1 MFRNNG
7 IYLRNSG
14 NCIIFQATNFASTN
28 FIYIKQMK
36 NFSYNNPTRI
46 EFGTGKEENIGQYIA
61 QYGVSSILIVYGSER
76 IKQTGLFDKV
86 ANLLSENNIRYESL
100 GGVQSNP
107 LLSKVYEG
115 IQLAKSNKLEGVLAI
130 GGGSVL
136 DSSKAIAAGA
146 LYDGDVWDFFT
157 RKAVPTKAMKI
168 FDIMTLA
175 ATGSEMNNFAVVT
188 KDETKEKFSLAGP
201 ATFPTVSVINPELQ
215 ATVGKDYLAYSAADI
230 FAHSLDMYLSA
241 TYLPEYMAG
250 YVENILKTVMRTTE
264 ILLVDAA
271 NYEARAEFAWA
282 ATQALNFTTFC
293 GVEGNRYDTHFLE
306 HTLSAEY
313 NIPHGAGLSI
323 LMPAWMKWQKQFL
336 QERFERF
343 AKNMFNAEGADAGIE
358 ALKQW
363 YSKIG
368 TPVTLEEGKIPATDI
383 PRLVDLLSNIAKNMG
398 ADKLYSRDMITTV
411 LENAI

>member
-1 MFRNNG
+1 
-7 IYLRNSG
+7 
-14 NCIIFQATNFASTN
+14 
-28 FIYIKQMK
+28 MK
-36 NFSYNNPTRI
+36 NFSYHNPTRI
-46 EFGTGKEENIGQYIA
+46 EFGKGKEENIGEYISES
-61 QYGVSSILIVYGSER
+61 GVSKVLIVYGSER
-76 IKQTGLFDKV
+76 IKHSGLFNKV
-86 ANLLSENNIRYESL
+86 AQSLTDKGILFEEL

-115 IQLAKSNKLEGVLAI
+115 IEIAKAKKLEAVLAV

-146 LYDGDVWDFFT
+146 TYEGDVWDFFT
-157 RKAVPTKAMKI
+157 YKAVPEKALKI

-201 ATFPTVSVINPELQ
+201 ATYPTVSVINPELQ
-215 ATVGKDYLAYSAADI
+215 ATVGNDYLAYSASDI

-241 TYLPEYMAG
+241 TYLPEYIAG

-264 ILLVDAA
+264 ILLADKD
-271 NYEARAEFAWA
+271 NYEARSEFAWA

-293 GVEGNRYDTHFLE
+293 GIENNRYDTHFLE

-313 NIPHGAGLSI
+313 NIAHGAGLSI

-336 QERFERF
+336 PERFERF
-343 AKNMFNAEGADAGIE
+343 ARVMFNKQDADAGIE
-358 ALKQW
+358 ALKNW
-363 YSKIG
+363 YAKIG
-368 TPVTLEEGKIPATDI
+368 APVTLSEGQIPEIDI
-383 PRLVDLLSNIAKNMG
+383 PMLVDKLFAVAGMWG
-398 ADKLYSRDMITTV
+398 ATQLYTKDMIRTV
-411 LENAI
+411 LQNAV

>member
-1 MFRNNG
+1 
-7 IYLRNSG
+7 
-14 NCIIFQATNFASTN
+14 
-28 FIYIKQMK
+28 MK
-36 NFSYNNPTRI
+36 NFSYHNPTRI
-46 EFGTGKEENIGQYIA
+46 EFGKGKEENIGEYISET
-61 QYGVSSILIVYGSER
+61 GVSKVLIVYGSER
-76 IKQTGLFDKV
+76 IKHSGLFNKV
-86 ANLLSENNIRYESL
+86 AQSLTGKGIHFEEL

-115 IQLAKSNKLEGVLAI
+115 IEIAKAKKLEAVLAV

-146 LYDGDVWDFFT
+146 TYEGDVWDFFT
-157 RKAVPTKAMKI
+157 YKAVPEKALKI

-201 ATFPTVSVINPELQ
+201 ATYPTVSVINPELQ
-215 ATVGKDYLAYSAADI
+215 ATVGNDYLAYSASDI

-241 TYLPEYMAG
+241 TYLPEYIAG

-264 ILLVDAA
+264 ILLADKD
-271 NYEARAEFAWA
+271 NYEARSEFAWA

-293 GVEGNRYDTHFLE
+293 GIENNRYDTHFLE

-313 NIPHGAGLSI
+313 NIAHGAGLSI

-336 QERFERF
+336 PERFERF
-343 AKNMFNAEGADAGIE
+343 ARVMFNKQDADAGIE
-358 ALKQW
+358 ALKNW
-363 YSKIG
+363 YAKIG
-368 TPVTLEEGKIPATDI
+368 APVTLSEGKIPEIDI
-383 PRLVDLLSNIAKNMG
+383 PMLVDKLFAVAGMWG
-398 ADKLYSRDMITTV
+398 ATQLYTKDMIRTV
-411 LENAI
+411 LQNAV

>member
-1 MFRNNG
+1 
-7 IYLRNSG
+7 
-14 NCIIFQATNFASTN
+14 
-28 FIYIKQMK
+28 MK
-36 NFSYNNPTRI
+36 NFSYHNPTRI
-46 EFGTGKEENIGQYIA
+46 EFGKGKEENIGEYISES
-61 QYGVSSILIVYGSER
+61 GVSKVLIVYGSER
-76 IKQTGLFDKV
+76 IKHSGLFNKV
-86 ANLLSENNIRYESL
+86 AQSLTDKGIHFEEL

-115 IQLAKSNKLEGVLAI
+115 IEIAKAKKLEAVLAV

-146 LYDGDVWDFFT
+146 TYEGDVWDFFT
-157 RKAVPTKAMKI
+157 YKAVPEKALKI

-201 ATFPTVSVINPELQ
+201 ATYPTVSVINPELQ
-215 ATVGKDYLAYSAADI
+215 ATVSNDYLAYSASDI

-241 TYLPEYMAG
+241 TYLPEYIAG

-264 ILLVDAA
+264 ILLADKD
-271 NYEARAEFAWA
+271 NYEARSEFAWA

-293 GVEGNRYDTHFLE
+293 GIENNRYDTHFLE

-313 NIPHGAGLSI
+313 NIAHGAGLSI

-336 QERFERF
+336 PERFERF
-343 AKNMFNAEGADAGIE
+343 ARVMFNKQDADAGIE
-358 ALKQW
+358 ALKNW
-363 YSKIG
+363 YAKIG
-368 TPVTLEEGKIPATDI
+368 APVTLSEGQIPEIDI
-383 PRLVDLLSNIAKNMG
+383 PMLVDKLFAVAGMWG
-398 ADKLYSRDMITTV
+398 ATQLYTKDMIRTV
-411 LENAI
+411 LQNAV

>member
-1 MFRNNG
+1 
-7 IYLRNSG
+7 
-14 NCIIFQATNFASTN
+14 
-28 FIYIKQMK
+28 MK
-36 NFSYNNPTRI
+36 NFSYHNPTRI
-46 EFGTGKEENIGQYIA
+46 EFGKGKEGNIGEYISES
-61 QYGVSSILIVYGSER
+61 GVSKVLIVYGSER
-76 IKQTGLFDKV
+76 IKHSGLFNKV
-86 ANLLSENNIRYESL
+86 AQSLTDKGIHFEEL

-115 IQLAKSNKLEGVLAI
+115 IEIAKAKKLEAVLAV

-146 LYDGDVWDFFT
+146 TYKGDVWDFFT
-157 RKAVPTKAMKI
+157 YKAVPEKALKI

-201 ATFPTVSVINPELQ
+201 ATYPTVSVINPELQ
-215 ATVGKDYLAYSAADI
+215 ATVSNDYLAYSASDI

-241 TYLPEYMAG
+241 TYLPEYIAG

-264 ILLVDAA
+264 ILLVDKD
-271 NYEARAEFAWA
+271 NYDARSEFAWA

-293 GVEGNRYDTHFLE
+293 GIENNRYDTHFLE

-313 NIPHGAGLSI
+313 NIAHGAGLSI

-336 QERFERF
+336 PERFERF
-343 AKNMFNAEGADAGIE
+343 SRVMFNKQEADAGIE
-358 ALKQW
+358 ALKNW
-363 YSKIG
+363 YAKIG
-368 TPVTLEEGKIPATDI
+368 APVTLSEGKIPESDI
-383 PRLVDLLSNIAKNMG
+383 PMLVDKLFAVAGMWG
-398 ADKLYSRDMITTV
+398 ATQLYTKDMIRTV
-411 LENAI
+411 LQNAL

>member
-1 MFRNNG
+1 
-7 IYLRNSG
+7 
-14 NCIIFQATNFASTN
+14 
-28 FIYIKQMK
+28 MK
-36 NFSYNNPTRI
+36 NFSYHNPTRI
-46 EFGTGKEENIGQYIA
+46 EFGKGKEGNIGEYISES
-61 QYGVSSILIVYGSER
+61 GVSKVLIVYGSER
-76 IKQTGLFDKV
+76 IKHSGLFNKV
-86 ANLLSENNIRYESL
+86 AQSLTDKGILFEEL

-115 IQLAKSNKLEGVLAI
+115 IEIAKAKKLEAVLAV

-146 LYDGDVWDFFT
+146 TYEGDVWDFFT
-157 RKAVPTKAMKI
+157 YKAIPEKALKI

-201 ATFPTVSVINPELQ
+201 ATYPTVSVINPELQ
-215 ATVGKDYLAYSAADI
+215 ATVSNDYLAYSASDI

-241 TYLPEYMAG
+241 TYLPEYIAG

-264 ILLVDAA
+264 ILLVDKD
-271 NYEARAEFAWA
+271 NYEARSEFAWA

-293 GVEGNRYDTHFLE
+293 GIENNRYDTHFLE

-313 NIPHGAGLSI
+313 NIAHGAGLSI

-336 QERFERF
+336 PERFERF
-343 AKNMFNAEGADAGIE
+343 ARVMFNKQDADAGIE
-358 ALKQW
+358 ALKNW
-363 YSKIG
+363 YAKIG
-368 TPVTLEEGKIPATDI
+368 APVTLSEGQIPEIDI
-383 PRLVDLLSNIAKNMG
+383 PMLVDKLFAVAGMWG
-398 ADKLYSRDMITTV
+398 ATQLYTKDMIRTV
-411 LENAI
+411 LQNAL

>member
-1 MFRNNG
+1 
-7 IYLRNSG
+7 
-14 NCIIFQATNFASTN
+14 
-28 FIYIKQMK
+28 MK
-36 NFSYNNPTRI
+36 NFSYHNPTRI
-46 EFGTGKEENIGQYIA
+46 EFGTGKEENIGQYISE
-61 QYGVSSILIVYGSER
+61 YGVSKILIVYGSER
-76 IKQTGLFDKV
+76 IKQTGLFGKAVKSLTD
-86 ANLLSENNIRYESL
+86 NGISFESL

-115 IQLAKSNKLEGVLAI
+115 IELAKTKGVEAVLAI

-136 DSSKAIAAGA
+136 DSSKSIAAGA
-146 LYDGDVWDFFT
+146 KYDGDVWDFFT
-157 RKAVPTKAMKI
+157 YKSVPNQALKI

-201 ATFPTVSVINPELQ
+201 ATYPTVSVINPELQ
-215 ATVGKDYLAYSAADI
+215 ATVTNEYLAYSASDI

-241 TYLPEYMAG
+241 THLPEYMAG
-250 YVENILKTVMRTTE
+250 YVENILKTVLRTTE
-264 ILLVDAA
+264 ILLKDAS

-293 GVEGNRYDTHFLE
+293 GIENNRYDTHFLE

-313 NIPHGAGLSI
+313 NIAHGAGLSI

-336 QERFERF
+336 PERFDRF
-343 AKNMFNAEGADAGIE
+343 AKVMFNVEGADAGIE
-358 ALKQW
+358 ALKGW

-368 TPVTLEEGKIPATDI
+368 APVILKEVNIPEKDI
-383 PRLVDLLSNIAKNMG
+383 PMLVDKLFIVAGIWG
-398 ADKLYSRDMITTV
+398 ATELYTKEMIKTV
-411 LENAI
+411 LENAK

>member
-1 MFRNNG
+1 
-7 IYLRNSG
+7 
-14 NCIIFQATNFASTN
+14 
-28 FIYIKQMK
+28 MK
-36 NFSYNNPTRI
+36 NFTFHNPTRI
-46 EFGTGKEENIGQYIA
+46 EFGQGKEENIGQYIA
-61 QYGVSSILIVYGSER
+61 EYGITKVLVVYGSER
-76 IKQTGLFDKV
+76 IKKSGLFDKV
-86 ANLLSENNIRYESL
+86 AKSLSANGITFDEL

-107 LLSKVYEG
+107 VLSKVYEG
-115 IQLAKSNKLEGVLAI
+115 IEIAKAKGSEAMLAV

-136 DSSKAIAAGA
+136 DSVKAIAAGA
-146 LYDGDVWDFFT
+146 VYDGDVWDFFT
-157 RKAVPTKAMKI
+157 YKAIPNKALKI

-188 KDETKEKFSLAGP
+188 KEETKEKFNLAGP

-215 ATVGKDYLAYSAADI
+215 ATVTNEYLAYSAADI

-264 ILLVDAA
+264 ILLADAH

-293 GVEGNRYDTHFLE
+293 GIENNRYDTHFIE

-313 NIPHGAGLSI
+313 NIAHGAGLSI
-323 LMPAWMKWQKQFL
+323 VMPAWMKWQKNHL
-336 QERFERF
+336 PERFERF
-343 AKNMFNAEGADAGIE
+343 ATNLFGANGADAGIE

-363 YSKIG
+363 YVKIG
-368 TPVTLEEGKIPATDI
+368 TPVILSEGNIPEKDI
-383 PRLVDLLSNIAKNMG
+383 PMLVEKLSVVAKMWG
-398 ADKLYSRDMITTV
+398 AEALYTKEMITTV

>member
-1 MFRNNG
+1 
-7 IYLRNSG
+7 
-14 NCIIFQATNFASTN
+14 
-28 FIYIKQMK
+28 MK
-36 NFSYNNPTRI
+36 NFSYHNPTRI
-46 EFGTGKEENIGQYIA
+46 EFGKGKEENIGEYISET
-61 QYGVSSILIVYGSER
+61 GVSKVLIVYGSER
-76 IKQTGLFDKV
+76 IKHSGLFNKV
-86 ANLLSENNIRYESL
+86 AQSLTDKGIHFEEL

-115 IQLAKSNKLEGVLAI
+115 IEIAKAKKLEAVLAV

-146 LYDGDVWDFFT
+146 TYEGDVWDFFT
-157 RKAVPTKAMKI
+157 YKAVPEKALKI

-201 ATFPTVSVINPELQ
+201 ATYPTVSVINPELQ
-215 ATVGKDYLAYSAADI
+215 ATVSNDYLAYSASDI

-241 TYLPEYMAG
+241 TYLPEYIAG

-264 ILLVDAA
+264 ILLADKD
-271 NYEARAEFAWA
+271 NYEARSEFAWA

-293 GVEGNRYDTHFLE
+293 GIENNRYDTHFLE

-313 NIPHGAGLSI
+313 NIAHGAGLSI

-336 QERFERF
+336 PERFERF
-343 AKNMFNAEGADAGIE
+343 ARVMFNKQDADAGIE
-358 ALKQW
+358 ALKNW
-363 YSKIG
+363 YAKIG
-368 TPVTLEEGKIPATDI
+368 APVTLSEGKIPEIDI
-383 PRLVDLLSNIAKNMG
+383 PMLVDKLFAVAGMWG
-398 ADKLYSRDMITTV
+398 ATQLYTKDMIRTV
-411 LENAI
+411 LQNAV

>member
-1 MFRNNG
+1 
-7 IYLRNSG
+7 
-14 NCIIFQATNFASTN
+14 
-28 FIYIKQMK
+28 MK
-36 NFSYNNPTRI
+36 NFSYHNPTRI
-46 EFGTGKEENIGQYIA
+46 EFGKGKEENIGEYISES
-61 QYGVSSILIVYGSER
+61 GVSKVLIVYGSER
-76 IKQTGLFDKV
+76 IKHSGLFNKV
-86 ANLLSENNIRYESL
+86 AQSLTDKGIHFEEL

-115 IQLAKSNKLEGVLAI
+115 IEIAKAKKLEAVLAV

-146 LYDGDVWDFFT
+146 TYEGDVWDFFT
-157 RKAVPTKAMKI
+157 YKAVPEKALKI

-201 ATFPTVSVINPELQ
+201 ATYPTVSVINPELQ
-215 ATVGKDYLAYSAADI
+215 ATVGNDYLAYSASDI

-241 TYLPEYMAG
+241 TYLPEYIAG

-264 ILLVDAA
+264 ILLVDKD
-271 NYEARAEFAWA
+271 NYEARSEFAWA

-293 GVEGNRYDTHFLE
+293 GIENNRYDTHFLE

-313 NIPHGAGLSI
+313 NIAHGAGLSI

-336 QERFERF
+336 PERFERF
-343 AKNMFNAEGADAGIE
+343 ARVMFNKQDADAGIE
-358 ALKQW
+358 ALKNW
-363 YSKIG
+363 YAKIG
-368 TPVTLEEGKIPATDI
+368 APVTLSEGQIPEIDI
-383 PRLVDLLSNIAKNMG
+383 PMLVDKLFAVAGMWG
-398 ADKLYSRDMITTV
+398 ATQLYTKDMIRTV
-411 LENAI
+411 LQNAV